1 MKQPVDESH
10 SPTLFRKTGLLFAC
24 LCGAYLL
31 MYLVFELFGGDYPPG
46 FEAGEGLIP
55 ISAVCSLLF
64 IVSAMHGSVAWL
76 QPLILLIMT
85 PFAIARYGASSMY
98 GLGAFIAAEILLYR
112 LGFFGRHKL
121 LKFLITIAYFF
132 TCEIFIGRISGTA
145 ALPIAMTILFMT
157 SFLTFLLIV
166 YGGKWVVYLK
176 MPKPPLSLS
185 TKNLTKKESEYL
197 RAVLGGR
204 SLKEVAI
211 DDGVTE
217 STVRNTMAR
226 VYRKFD
232 VHDKSALMAKCENYS
247 IMD

>member
-1 MKQPVDESH
+1 MRQPDDESF

-31 MYLVFELFGGDYPPG
+31 LYLVLELFGGDYPADFG
-46 FEAGEGLIP
+46 TNNGQIAIIATCG
-55 ISAVCSLLF
+55 LLF
-64 IVSAMHGSVAWL
+64 ALSALHGSLTWL
-76 QPLILLIMT
+76 QPLILLIVT
-85 PFAIARYGASSMY
+85 PFAIARHGASSMF

-121 LKFLITIAYFF
+121 FKFLVTISYFYV
-132 TCEIFIGRISGTA
+132 CEIFIGRLSGTGV
-145 ALPIAMTILFMT
+145 LPVCITILFMT
-157 SFLTFLLIV
+157 SFLTFLMIV

-176 MPKPPLSLS
+176 VPKPPLSLS
-185 TKNLTKKESEYL
+185 SKNLTKKETEYL
-197 RAVLGGR
+197 KALLSGH

-232 VHDKSALMAKCENYS
+232 VRDKSALMAKCENYS
-247 IMD
+247 IME

>member
-1 MKQPVDESH
+1 MRKQDEESF

-24 LCGAYLL
+24 LCGSYLL
-31 MYLVFELFGGDYPPG
+31 LYLVFELFGVDYPPG
-46 FEAGEGLIP
+46 FGAGEGLIP
-55 ISAVCSLLF
+55 IIAACSILFTVSAV
-64 IVSAMHGSVAWL
+64 HGSLTWL
-76 QPLILLIMT
+76 QPIILLIMT
-85 PFAIARYGASSMY
+85 PFAIARHGASSMF

-121 LKFLITIAYFF
+121 LKFLVTIAYFF
-132 TCEIFIGRISGTA
+132 TSEICIGQIYGTA
-145 ALPIAMTILFMT
+145 ALPIVITILYMT
-157 SFLTFLLIV
+157 GFLAFLMIV

-185 TKNLTKKESEYL
+185 TKNLTRKEIEYL
-197 RAVLGGR
+197 KALLGGR
-204 SLKEVAI
+204 SLKEIAI

-232 VHDKSALMAKCENYS
+232 VHDKSALMTKCENYS
-247 IMD
+247 IME